1 MNIIHSRVNK
11 SNLDTV
17 PVVDGQIIYVKDT
30 HELFFDIGS
39 TRTKASDIIFVET
52 LEERNTLSIKLQN
65 KIYCVLETNRLYR
78 YNGTD
83 WLDLSGVE
91 KTYVDNQDTA
101 TLNNAKTYTDNQDT
115 ATLNNAKTYTDNAI
129 ANYVPLRGF
138 PESIKVDGTTQE
150 FFESIKALNLPVGSM
165 LLGLVK
171 LTDLPDENLKQV
183 EVQVEIYKNNV
194 LYCTMRSADTPPY
207 VWTCNSFKYL
217 GWQPFGAASAE
228 TTAFDSTGTDLV
240 ATNVDEAIK
249 ALYTKITEL
258 TGQVGNI
265 SVALDEIN
273 GEIITE

>member
-78 YNGTD
+78 YDGTD

-101 TLNNAKTYTDNQDT
+101 TLNNAKTYTDN
-115 ATLNNAKTYTDNAI
+115 AI
-129 ANYVPLRGF
+129 ANYVPLRSF

-150 FFESIKALNLPVGSM
+150 FVESIKALNLPVGSM
-165 LLGLVK
+165 LLGLVH
-171 LTDLPDENLKQV
+171 
-183 EVQVEIYKNNV
+183 
-194 LYCTMRSADTPPY
+194 
-207 VWTCNSFKYL
+207 
-217 GWQPFGAASAE
+217 
-228 TTAFDSTGTDLV
+228 
-240 ATNVDEAIK
+240 
-249 ALYTKITEL
+249 
-258 TGQVGNI
+258 
-265 SVALDEIN
+265 
-273 GEIITE
+273 

>member
-78 YNGTD
+78 YDGTN

-101 TLNNAKTYTDNQDT
+101 TLNNAKTYTDN
-115 ATLNNAKTYTDNAI
+115 AI
-129 ANYVPLRGF
+129 ANYVPLRSF

-150 FFESIKALNLPVGSM
+150 FFESIKTLNLPVGSM
-165 LLGLVK
+165 LLGLVT

-194 LYCTMRSADTPPY
+194 LYCTMRSADTSPY

-217 GWQPFGAASAE
+217 GWQPFGTASAE